1 MILAQQKRLEIQLE
15 ESKVQYQ
22 TTSEAKDAVEAEK
35 VRLEASVK
43 EFQAKL
49 ESLEKLVSESDDS
62 PPPWETDEELKAMKP
77 TDIRSCFQVILS
89 TGHMRCQM
97 LLSFC
102 ALSKTLFY
110 LCKLLTRFCGI

>member
-1 MILAQQKRLEIQLE
+1 MVTYLVCYRLTKEKEDVSTASKSKLTLILAQQKMLEIQLE

-49 ESLEKLVSESDDS
+49 ESLEKAVSESDDS

-77 TDIRSCFQVILS
+77 TDIRSCFQVIL
-89 TGHMRCQM
+89 RAI
-97 LLSFC
+97 L
-102 ALSKTLFY
+102 
-110 LCKLLTRFCGI
+110 